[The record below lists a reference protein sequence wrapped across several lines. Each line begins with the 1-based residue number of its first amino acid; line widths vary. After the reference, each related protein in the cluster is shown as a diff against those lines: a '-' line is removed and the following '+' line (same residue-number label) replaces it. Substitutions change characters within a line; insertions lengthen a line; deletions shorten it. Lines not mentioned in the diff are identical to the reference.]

1 MKTFR
6 KYILSSIAMLSLAIM
21 QTACSSEV
29 PNPTPDQGNFSL
41 LLTAADI
48 QTEVQTRA
56 SIQGVD
62 VNSFYVS
69 LAEAEGTPLM
79 EGRQYGTIT
88 FADCVLPAATG
99 YKLWVESCTESEATA
114 LNNGFGAYRFYGEAV
129 FDVQSGKK
137 TPVAV
142 NCTMVNA
149 GLQVVLD
156 KSFTDKFPVHAV
168 TTQDSR
174 SLVFSSNNPDAVAYY
189 NMQADVLPMSLRITG
204 SSGGWDDRLDVTRQ
218 VELQKGKIIKL
229 HITYSVA
236 SGARI
241 DTDCLLKW

>member
-1 MKTFR
+1 M
-6 KYILSSIAMLSLAIM
+6 LSSVAVLSLALMPISC
-21 QTACSSEV
+21 TNEV
-29 PNPTPDQGNFSL
+29 PNPADQQGEFSL

-48 QTEVQTRA
+48 QTEVQTRV
-56 SIQGVD
+56 SISGVD
-62 VNSFYVS
+62 VNNFFVS
-69 LAEAEGTPLM
+69 LAEAEGAPIM
-79 EGRQYGTIT
+79 EGRQYGTIS

-99 YKLWVESCTESEATA
+99 YKLWVESCTESDATA
-114 LNNGFGAYRFYGEAV
+114 LNNGFGAYRFFGDAV
-129 FDVQSGKK
+129 FDVQTGKS

-189 NMQADVLPMSLRITG
+189 NMQTDVLPMSLRITG

-229 HITYSVA
+229 HVTYSVA

-241 DTDCLLKW
+241 IVNKSEF

>member
-1 MKTFR
+1 M
-6 KYILSSIAMLSLAIM
+6 LSSVAVLSLALMPISC
-21 QTACSSEV
+21 TNEV
-29 PNPTPDQGNFSL
+29 PNPADQQGEFSL

-48 QTEVQTRA
+48 QTEVQTRV
-56 SIQGVD
+56 SISGVD
-62 VNSFYVS
+62 VNNFYVS
-69 LAEAEGTPLM
+69 LTEAEGAPIM
-79 EGRQYGTIT
+79 EGRQYGTIS

-129 FDVQSGKK
+129 FDVQTGKN
-137 TPVAV
+137 TLVAV

-174 SLVFSSNNPDAVAYY
+174 SLVFSSNNPDAIAYY

-218 VELQKGKIIKL
+218 VELQKGKIIKM

-241 DTDCLLKW
+241 TVLK

>member
-1 MKTFR
+1 MKTVR
-6 KYILSSIAMLSLAIM
+6 KYILSSVVMLSLAIM
-21 QTACSSEV
+21 HTACSNEV

-62 VNSFYVS
+62 VNNFYVS
-69 LAEAEGTPLM
+69 LAEAEGTPIM
-79 EGRQYGTIT
+79 EGRQYGTIS

-114 LNNGFGAYRFYGEAV
+114 LNNGFGAYRFFGEAV
-129 FDVQSGKK
+129 FDVQTGKN

-174 SLVFSSNNPDAVAYY
+174 ALVFSSNNPDAIAYY

-204 SSGGWDDRLDVTRQ
+204 SSGGWSDRLDMTKSIT
-218 VELQKGKIIKL
+218 LTKGKINVMKL
-229 HITYSVA
+229 TYSESSA
-236 SGARI
+236 TARLIDISGI
-241 DTDCLLKW
+241 

>member
-6 KYILSSIAMLSLAIM
+6 KYILSSIAMLSLVIM

-29 PNPTPDQGNFSL
+29 PNPTPDRGNFSL

-69 LAEAEGTPLM
+69 LAEAEGAPIM
-79 EGRQYGTIT
+79 EGRQYGTIS

-114 LNNGFGAYRFYGEAV
+114 LNNGFGAYRFFGEAV
-129 FDVQSGKK
+129 FDVQTGKS
-137 TPVAV
+137 TPVTV

-149 GLQVVLD
+149 GL
-156 KSFTDKFPVHAV
+156 KFEFEESFINKFPIHAA
-168 TTQDSR
+168 TTKDSR
-174 SLVFSSNNPDAVAYY
+174 SLVFNSDNQENVAYY
-189 NMQADVLPMSLRITG
+189 NMNAETHEVEINLSG
-204 SSGGWDDRLDVTRQ
+204 SSGGWDDRLNVTRS
-218 VELQKGKIIKL
+218 VTLQKGKVIVVKL
-229 HITYSVA
+229 TYSDGNGV
-236 SGARI
+236 RMFNI
-241 DTDCLLKW
+241 